1 MTIALWCVFLA
12 GILPYAATLTAKVG
26 ASGFDNRDPRNWLAR
41 QEGFRKRANAAQ
53 MNAFEAF
60 PFFAAAVITA
70 HLLQGPQSPVD
81 TLAMAFIGA
90 RALYFAF
97 YLTDRDKLRSLA
109 WFVGLGCVIAI
120 FIAAA

>member
-12 GILPYAATLTAKVG
+12 GILPYVATLTAKGG
-26 ASGFDNRDPRNWLAR
+26 ASGFDNRDPRTWLAR

-70 HLLQGPQSPVD
+70 HVLQGPQGLVD
-81 TLAMAFIGA
+81 TLALTFIAA
-90 RALYFAF
+90 RVAYFAF
-97 YLTDRDKLRSLA
+97 YLTDQATLRSLA
-109 WFVGLGCVIAI
+109 WFVGFGSVIAI
-120 FIAAA
+120 FITAA

>member
-12 GILPYAATLTAKVG
+12 GILPYVATLTAKGG
-26 ASGFDNRDPRNWLAR
+26 ASGFDNRDPRTWLAR

-70 HLLQGPQSPVD
+70 HVLQGPQSLVD
-81 TLAMAFIGA
+81 TLALTFVAA
-90 RALYFAF
+90 RVAYFAF
-97 YLTDRDKLRSLA
+97 YLTDQATLRSLA
-109 WFVGLGCVIAI
+109 WFVGFASVIAI
-120 FIAAA
+120 FITAA

>member
-12 GILPYAATLTAKVG
+12 GILPYVATLTAKVG
-26 ASGFDNRDPRNWLAR
+26 ASGFDNRDPRSWLAS

-70 HLLQGPQSPVD
+70 QVLKGPQSLID
-81 TLAMAFIGA
+81 TLAMVFIAA
-90 RALYFAF
+90 RLLYLAF
-97 YLTDRDKLRSLA
+97 YLADRATLRSLA

-120 FIAAA
+120 FVAAA